1 MNTCVCSTKQELG
14 EKAARAGADAIR
26 QAIRSKGSANVILA
40 TGASQFEMLKA
51 LGQED
56 MVWNKVVFFHLDEYI
71 GLSINHPASFRLY
84 LWQRF
89 FRKLPVPVQ
98 AFHQVDAE
106 KDPEAECERLS
117 RLIRRHPI
125 DVAFIGIGENGHVAF
140 NDPPADFKTT
150 KPYIVV
156 RLDEA
161 CRRQQMGEGWFK
173 SLKEVPTRAVSM
185 SVRQIMKS
193 KTIICSVPDKRKAR
207 AVQACL
213 EGPVTPQ
220 APGSI
225 LQRHKQATIYIDRH
239 SASQLRSS
247 PTTSR

>member
-1 MNTCVCSTKQELG
+1 MNTCVCSTKKELG
-14 EKAARAGADAIR
+14 EKAARAGAHVIR
-26 QAIRSKGSANVILA
+26 QAIRSKGSANIILA

-51 LGQED
+51 LEREEIS
-56 MVWNKVVFFHLDEYI
+56 WNRVVVFHLDEYI
-71 GLSINHPASFRLY
+71 GMPIAHPASFRLY

-89 FRKLPVPVQ
+89 LRKLPVPVK
-98 AFHQVDAE
+98 AFHPIDAE
-106 KDPEAECERLS
+106 KNPGVECERLS
-117 RLIRRHPI
+117 RLIRRHPV

-156 RLDEA
+156 RLDQA
-161 CRRQQMGEGWFK
+161 CRRQQLGEGWFK

-185 SVRQIMKS
+185 SVRQIMRS

-247 PTTSR
+247 PTASR